1 MKRIMALGVLVAL
14 SCSESEVTYPYF
26 RYIFSSPQ
34 VNPINIRYYDGYI
47 YFLDSGTG
55 QIWRVDADDGGAK
68 RVGPSGYQFDVSD
81 AGIAV
86 VSFQGENRLDI
97 YDLSGDPKHSAILHG
112 IEPMR
117 ARYGPG
123 GDLYV
128 AILTEGDAGPLLRV
142 NPDSG
147 TADTVFPLV
156 GEEFAVGTKKAYYF
170 SPGDGRVVACVL
182 GDTTTTSFWTG
193 KPGMPDVFLH
203 DVRLD
208 LAQDDRNLLV
218 SPLLILDTETG
229 IQTPLHTVPYKQGTE
244 LEGGI
249 AWETS
254 MEGLFFNAMKIDT
267 SEAAGANEY
276 NHYWAIWYYGN
287 PE

>member
-1 MKRIMALGVLVAL
+1 MKRVLALLGLLAL
-14 SCSESEVTYPYF
+14 SCGESEVDYPFF
-26 RYIFSSPQ
+26 RYIFSSPE
-34 VNPINIRYYDGYI
+34 VNPVNIRYHNGSI

-55 QIWRVDADDGGAK
+55 QIWRVDAEKGGAR
-68 RVGPSGYQFDVSD
+68 RVGPSGYQFDVSG

-97 YDLSGDPKHSAILHG
+97 YDLSGNLKHPALLHG
-112 IEPMR
+112 QYPMR

-128 AILTEGDAGPLLRV
+128 AVLTGGDAGPLLRL
-142 NPDSG
+142 NPDSV
-147 TADTVFPLV
+147 TTDTVFPEV
-156 GEEFAVGTKKAYYF
+156 KEEFAVGADKAFYF
-170 SPGDGRVVACVL
+170 SPDEGRVYVCVL
-182 GDTTTTSFWTG
+182 GDTTATSFWTG
-193 KPGMPDVFLH
+193 KPDMPDVFLH
-203 DVRLD
+203 NVRLD
-208 LAQDDRNLLV
+208 LAPDGRRLLV

-229 IQTPLHTVPYKQGTE
+229 VQTPLHTNPYDKGTE

-254 MEGLFFNAMKIDT
+254 MEGIYFNAAELDT
-267 SEAAGANEY
+267 AGANASEY
-276 NHYWAIWYYGN
+276 DHYWAIWYYGN